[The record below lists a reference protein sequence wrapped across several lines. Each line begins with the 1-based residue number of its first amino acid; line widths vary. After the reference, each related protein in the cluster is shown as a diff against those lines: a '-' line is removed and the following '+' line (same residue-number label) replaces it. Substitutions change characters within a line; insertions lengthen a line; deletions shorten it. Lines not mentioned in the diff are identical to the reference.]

1 MGVAPRDVLHVAFGY
16 KYDHGTASE
25 MGFMTAWINRRNL
38 VLPPGARK
46 FDLELPDL
54 SGLPALVGI

>member
-1 MGVAPRDVLHVAFGY
+1 
-16 KYDHGTASE
+16 
-25 MGFMTAWINRRNL
+25 

-54 SGLPALVGI
+54 SGLPALVGL